1 MKISN
6 DVFRV
11 CPVGF
16 TCVHGEE
23 NPNYGYTSY
32 DAFGWSL
39 LSSFR
44 LLTQDYWD
52 QLIRLVSNRLVPGSC
67 LLLIGRICC

>member
-1 MKISN
+1 MKISD

-11 CPVGF
+11 CPAGF
-16 TCVHGEE
+16 TCLREHR
-23 NPNYGYTSY
+23 NPDYGYSHFDT
-32 DAFGWSL
+32 FIWSL

-52 QLIRLVSNRLVPGSC
+52 HLLRLVSNRLLSPDP
-67 LLLIGRICC
+67 